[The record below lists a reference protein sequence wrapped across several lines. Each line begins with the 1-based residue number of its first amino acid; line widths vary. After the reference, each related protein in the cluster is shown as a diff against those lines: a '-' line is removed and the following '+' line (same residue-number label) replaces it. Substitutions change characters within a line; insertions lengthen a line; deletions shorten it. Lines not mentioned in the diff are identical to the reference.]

1 MKNKTILITGG
12 TGSFGK
18 EYLKLAI
25 SEKVKKIIIF
35 SRDELKQFELKQK
48 IDKKYISKI
57 RFFIGDVRDYERL
70 KFAFNDVDYVIHAA
84 ALKQVDTCEYNP
96 FEAVKTNILGSQNII
111 NAAIETGVQKVI
123 GLSTD
128 KASSPINLY
137 GSTKLA
143 ADKLFVSANYYRG
156 DKNLKFSVVRYGNV
170 LNSRGSVLPT
180 FLRQK
185 IKSKFFHITHPDMT
199 RFNITLKEGVNFVN
213 NCLKIMQGGELFV
226 PKLPSFKIT
235 ELAKAIDPKKKIK
248 IIGIRPGEKL
258 HEEMISEN
266 ESNEIIDMKKY
277 YVVLPIME
285 RVNWNKKFY
294 TKKGKL
300 NKKKFSYNSLNN
312 NNYLNNKELKI
323 LLKEFL

>member
-1 MKNKTILITGG
+1 
-12 TGSFGK
+12 
-18 EYLKLAI
+18 
-25 SEKVKKIIIF
+25 
-35 SRDELKQFELKQK
+35 
-48 IDKKYISKI
+48 
-57 RFFIGDVRDYERL
+57 
-70 KFAFNDVDYVIHAA
+70 
-84 ALKQVDTCEYNP
+84 
-96 FEAVKTNILGSQNII
+96 
-111 NAAIETGVQKVI
+111 
-123 GLSTD
+123 
-128 KASSPINLY
+128 
-137 GSTKLA
+137 
-143 ADKLFVSANYYRG
+143 
-156 DKNLKFSVVRYGNV
+156 
-170 LNSRGSVLPT
+170 
-180 FLRQK
+180 
-185 IKSKFFHITHPDMT
+185 MT

>member
-1 MKNKTILITGG
+1 MVTYLIVEGQ
-12 TGSFGK
+12 
-18 EYLKLAI
+18 YY
-25 SEKVKKIIIF
+25 
-35 SRDELKQFELKQK
+35 QH
-48 IDKKYISKI
+48 
-57 RFFIGDVRDYERL
+57 FFV
-70 KFAFNDVDYVIHAA
+70 
-84 ALKQVDTCEYNP
+84 
-96 FEAVKTNILGSQNII
+96 
-111 NAAIETGVQKVI
+111 
-123 GLSTD
+123 
-128 KASSPINLY
+128 
-137 GSTKLA
+137 
-143 ADKLFVSANYYRG
+143 
-156 DKNLKFSVVRYGNV
+156 
-170 LNSRGSVLPT
+170 
-180 FLRQK
+180 K